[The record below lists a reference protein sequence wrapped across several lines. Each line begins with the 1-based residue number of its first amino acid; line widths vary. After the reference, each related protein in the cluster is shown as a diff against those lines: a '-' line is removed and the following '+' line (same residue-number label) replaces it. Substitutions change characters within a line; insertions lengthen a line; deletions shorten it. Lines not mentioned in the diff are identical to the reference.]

1 MFSSFKVSYVIL
13 FKCLIND
20 NIFGIHIMLKVKA
33 STITCSICN
42 ISQTITDLESGELIC
57 SNCGLV
63 ISDKI
68 QEIRPEWRAFNTEE
82 VNDRSRTGI
91 PTSLARHDMGL
102 ATIIGRTDK
111 DASGRKIDAAMRST
125 MERLRVWDLRTQ
137 AHSSTDRNLKKA
149 FEQLDILKS
158 KVGLSDAIIEKSA
171 YIYRKAQDR
180 GFIRGRSIPAVLAA
194 VVYIA
199 CREMGVSRTLNDVA
213 IASNVRRTEL
223 SRTYRILVLEL
234 DLKVPMIDLV
244 KCIVRVANK
253 ADISEKTKYRA
264 MNIMKDVTHNGL
276 SAGKDPMGLAASIL
290 YLSCLNTGEHRTQL
304 DISNAAGVTE
314 VTVRNRFKDLKSR
327 LDLSKMHLSHLDN

>member
-1 MFSSFKVSYVIL
+1 MLSSPKVSYVIL

-42 ISQTITDLESGELIC
+42 KSQTITDLESGELIC

-82 VNDRSRTGI
+82 LNDRSRTGI

-213 IASNVRRTEL
+213 IASNIRRTEL

-264 MNIMKDVTHNGL
+264 MNIMKDVTQNGL

>member
-1 MFSSFKVSYVIL
+1 MGIL
-13 FKCLIND
+13 FKCLVYN
-20 NIFGIHIMLKVKA
+20 NITDIHIMLRVKS
-33 STITCSICN
+33 STITCSMCN
-42 ISQTITDLESGELIC
+42 KSQTVTDFESGEVIC
-57 SNCGLV
+57 SSCGLV
-63 ISDKI
+63 ISEKI
-68 QEIRPEWRAFNTEE
+68 QEMRPEWRAFNNAE
-82 VNDRSRTGI
+82 VKDRSRTGI

-102 ATIIGRTDK
+102 ATVIGRTDK

-125 MERLRVWDLRTQ
+125 MDRLRIWDLRTQ

-149 FEQLDILKS
+149 FEQLDILKG

-171 YIYRKAQDR
+171 YIYRKAQER

-199 CREMGVSRTLNDVA
+199 CREMGISRTLNDIA
-213 IASNVRRTEL
+213 IASNIRRTEL

-234 DLKVPMIDLV
+234 DIKVPMVDLM

-253 ADISEKTKYRA
+253 ATITEKTKYRA
-264 MNIMKDVTHNGL
+264 MNTMKVVTQNGI

-290 YLSCLNTGEHRTQL
+290 YLSCLNTGEHKTQL
-304 DISNAAGVTE
+304 DISSAAGVTE

-327 LDLSKMHLSHLDN
+327 LDLSKMHLSQLDN

>member
-1 MFSSFKVSYVIL
+1 M
-13 FKCLIND
+13 
-20 NIFGIHIMLKVKA
+20 
-33 STITCSICN
+33 CN
-42 ISQTITDLESGELIC
+42 RSQTVTDLESGEVIC
-57 SNCGLV
+57 SSCGIV

-82 VNDRSRTGI
+82 VKDRSRTGI

-102 ATIIGRTDK
+102 ATIIGRTDR

-125 MERLRVWDLRTQ
+125 MDRLRIWDLRTQ

-149 FEQLDILKS
+149 FEQLDILKG
-158 KVGLSDAIIEKSA
+158 KVGLSDALIEKSA
-171 YIYRKAQDR
+171 YIYRKAQER

-199 CREMGVSRTLNDVA
+199 CREMGISRTLNDIA
-213 IASNVRRTEL
+213 AASNIRRTEL

-234 DLKVPMIDLV
+234 DLKVPMVDLM

-253 ADISEKTKYRA
+253 ANITEKTKYRA
-264 MNIMKDVTHNGL
+264 VNTMKDVTQNGI

-290 YLSCLNTGEHRTQL
+290 YLSCLNTGEHKTQL
-304 DISNAAGVTE
+304 DISSAAGVTE

-327 LDLSKMHLSHLDN
+327 LDLSKMQLKRLDN

>member
-1 MFSSFKVSYVIL
+1 M
-13 FKCLIND
+13 
-20 NIFGIHIMLKVKA
+20 
-33 STITCSICN
+33 CN
-42 ISQTITDLESGELIC
+42 KSQTVTDLESGELIC
-57 SNCGLV
+57 SSCGLV
-63 ISDKI
+63 ISEKI
-68 QEIRPEWRAFNTEE
+68 QETRPEWRAFNNAE

-102 ATIIGRTDK
+102 ATVIGRTDK

-125 MERLRVWDLRTQ
+125 MDRLRIWDLRTQ

-149 FEQLDILKS
+149 FEQLDILKG

-171 YIYRKAQDR
+171 YIYRKAQER

-199 CREMGVSRTLNDVA
+199 CREMGISRTLNDIA
-213 IASNVRRTEL
+213 IASNIRRTEL

-234 DLKVPMIDLV
+234 DIKVPMVDLM

-253 ADISEKTKYRA
+253 ALITEKTKYRA
-264 MNIMKDVTHNGL
+264 MNTLKVVTQNGI

-290 YLSCLNTGEHRTQL
+290 YLSCLNTGEHKTQL
-304 DISNAAGVTE
+304 DISSAAGVTE

-327 LDLSKMHLSHLDN
+327 LDLSKIHLSQLDN

>member
-1 MFSSFKVSYVIL
+1 
-13 FKCLIND
+13 
-20 NIFGIHIMLKVKA
+20 
-33 STITCSICN
+33 
-42 ISQTITDLESGELIC
+42 
-57 SNCGLV
+57 
-63 ISDKI
+63 
-68 QEIRPEWRAFNTEE
+68 
-82 VNDRSRTGI
+82 
-91 PTSLARHDMGL
+91 MGL

-137 AHSSTDRNLKKA
+137 AHSSTERNLKKA

-171 YIYRKAQDR
+171 YIYRKAQER

-213 IASNVRRTEL
+213 IASNIRRTEL

-234 DLKVPMIDLV
+234 DLKVPMIDFV

-264 MNIMKDVTHNGL
+264 MNIMKDVTQNGL

-290 YLSCLNTGEHRTQL
+290 YLSCLNTGEHKTQL

-314 VTVRNRFKDLKSR
+314 VTVRNRFKDLKRR
-327 LDLSKMHLSHLDN
+327 LDLSKMHLSQMDN

>member
-42 ISQTITDLESGELIC
+42 KSQTITDLESGELIC

-68 QEIRPEWRAFNTEE
+68 QEMRPEWRAFNTEE

-213 IASNVRRTEL
+213 IASNIRRTEL

-327 LDLSKMHLSHLDN
+327 LDLSKMHLSPLDN

>member
-1 MFSSFKVSYVIL
+1 M
-13 FKCLIND
+13 
-20 NIFGIHIMLKVKA
+20 
-33 STITCSICN
+33 CN
-42 ISQTITDLESGELIC
+42 KSQTVTDLESGELIC
-57 SNCGLV
+57 SSCGLV
-63 ISDKI
+63 ISEKI
-68 QEIRPEWRAFNTEE
+68 QETRPEWRAFNNAE
-82 VNDRSRTGI
+82 VKDRSRTGI

-102 ATIIGRTDK
+102 ATVIGRTDK

-125 MERLRVWDLRTQ
+125 MDRLRIWDLRTQ

-149 FEQLDILKS
+149 FEQLDILKG

-171 YIYRKAQDR
+171 YIYRKAQER

-199 CREMGVSRTLNDVA
+199 CREMGISRTLNDIA
-213 IASNVRRTEL
+213 IASNIRRTEL

-234 DLKVPMIDLV
+234 DIKVPMVDLM

-253 ADISEKTKYRA
+253 ALITEKTKYRA
-264 MNIMKDVTHNGL
+264 MNTLKVVTQNGI

-290 YLSCLNTGEHRTQL
+290 YLSCLNTGEHKTQL
-304 DISNAAGVTE
+304 DISSAAGVTE

-327 LDLSKMHLSHLDN
+327 LDLSKIHLSQLDN

>member
-1 MFSSFKVSYVIL
+1 M

-42 ISQTITDLESGELIC
+42 KSQTITDLESGELIC

-68 QEIRPEWRAFNTEE
+68 QEMRPEWRAFNTEE

-171 YIYRKAQDR
+171 YIYRKAQER

-213 IASNVRRTEL
+213 IASNIRRTEL

-264 MNIMKDVTHNGL
+264 MNIMKDVTQNGI

>member
-1 MFSSFKVSYVIL
+1 M
-13 FKCLIND
+13 
-20 NIFGIHIMLKVKA
+20 
-33 STITCSICN
+33 CN
-42 ISQTITDLESGELIC
+42 KSQTVTDLESGEVIC
-57 SNCGLV
+57 SSCGLV
-63 ISDKI
+63 ISEKI
-68 QEIRPEWRAFNTEE
+68 QETRPEWRAFNNAE

-102 ATIIGRTDK
+102 ATVIGRTDK

-125 MERLRVWDLRTQ
+125 MDRLRIWDLRTQ

-149 FEQLDILKS
+149 FEQLDILKG

-171 YIYRKAQDR
+171 YIYRKAQER

-199 CREMGVSRTLNDVA
+199 CREMGISRTLNDIA
-213 IASNVRRTEL
+213 IASNIRRTEL

-234 DLKVPMIDLV
+234 DIKVPMVDLM

-253 ADISEKTKYRA
+253 ATITEKTKYRA
-264 MNIMKDVTHNGL
+264 MNTMKVVTQNGI

-290 YLSCLNTGEHRTQL
+290 YLSCLNTGEHKTQL
-304 DISNAAGVTE
+304 DISSAAGVTE

-327 LDLSKMHLSHLDN
+327 LDLSKLH

>member
-1 MFSSFKVSYVIL
+1 M
-13 FKCLIND
+13 
-20 NIFGIHIMLKVKA
+20 
-33 STITCSICN
+33 CN
-42 ISQTITDLESGELIC
+42 KSQTVTDLESGEVIC
-57 SNCGLV
+57 SSCGLV
-63 ISDKI
+63 ISEKI
-68 QEIRPEWRAFNTEE
+68 QETRPEWRAFNNAE
-82 VNDRSRTGI
+82 VKDRSRTGI

-102 ATIIGRTDK
+102 ATVIGKTDK

-125 MERLRVWDLRTQ
+125 MDRLRIWDLRTQ

-149 FEQLDILKS
+149 FEQLDILKG

-171 YIYRKAQDR
+171 YIYRKAQER

-199 CREMGVSRTLNDVA
+199 CREMGISRTLNDIA
-213 IASNVRRTEL
+213 IASNIRRTEL

-234 DLKVPMIDLV
+234 DIKVPMVDLM

-253 ADISEKTKYRA
+253 ATITEKTKYRA
-264 MNIMKDVTHNGL
+264 MNTMKVVTQNGI

-290 YLSCLNTGEHRTQL
+290 YLSCLNTGEHKTQL
-304 DISNAAGVTE
+304 DISSAAGVTE

-327 LDLSKMHLSHLDN
+327 LDLSKMHLSQLDN

>member
-1 MFSSFKVSYVIL
+1 M
-13 FKCLIND
+13 IN
-20 NIFGIHIMLKVKA
+20 NKIAGIHIMLRVKS
-33 STITCSICN
+33 STITCPMCN
-42 ISQTITDLESGELIC
+42 RSQTITDLESGEVIC
-57 SNCGLV
+57 TNCGLV

-68 QEIRPEWRAFNTEE
+68 QEMRPEWRAFNTEE

-137 AHSSTDRNLKKA
+137 SHSSTDRNLKKA
-149 FEQLDILKS
+149 FEQLDILKG

-171 YIYRKAQDR
+171 YLYRKAQER

-199 CREMGVSRTLNDVA
+199 CREMGISRTLNDIA
-213 IASNVRRTEL
+213 TASNIRRTLL
-223 SRTYRILVLEL
+223 SRTYRLLVLEL
-234 DLKVPMIDLV
+234 DLKIPMVDLM
-244 KCIVRVANK
+244 KCIVRVSNK
-253 ADISEKTKYRA
+253 ANISEKTKYRA
-264 MNIMKDVTHNGL
+264 MNIMKDATQNGI

-290 YLSCLNTGEHRTQL
+290 YLSCLKSGEHKTQL
-304 DISNAAGVTE
+304 DISNVAGVTE

-327 LDLSKMHLSHLDN
+327 LDLSKMHLKQLDN

>member
-1 MFSSFKVSYVIL
+1 
-13 FKCLIND
+13 
-20 NIFGIHIMLKVKA
+20 MLKVRA

-42 ISQTITDLESGELIC
+42 KSQTITDLESGELIC

-68 QEIRPEWRAFNTEE
+68 QEMRPEWRAFNTEE

-125 MERLRVWDLRTQ
+125 MERLRVCDLRTQ
-137 AHSSTDRNLKKA
+137 AHSSTERNLKKA

-180 GFIRGRSIPAVLAA
+180 GFVRGRSIPAVLAA

-213 IASNVRRTEL
+213 IASNIRRTEL

-314 VTVRNRFKDLKSR
+314 VTVRNRFKDLKNR

>member
-1 MFSSFKVSYVIL
+1 M
-13 FKCLIND
+13 
-20 NIFGIHIMLKVKA
+20 
-33 STITCSICN
+33 CN
-42 ISQTITDLESGELIC
+42 KSQTVTDLESGELIC
-57 SNCGLV
+57 SSCGLV
-63 ISDKI
+63 ISEKI
-68 QEIRPEWRAFNTEE
+68 QETRPEWRAFNNAE

-91 PTSLARHDMGL
+91 PISLARHDMGL
-102 ATIIGRTDK
+102 ATVIGRTDK

-125 MERLRVWDLRTQ
+125 MDRLRIWDLRTQ

-149 FEQLDILKS
+149 FEQLDILKG

-171 YIYRKAQDR
+171 YIYRKAQER

-199 CREMGVSRTLNDVA
+199 CREMGISRTLNDIA
-213 IASNVRRTEL
+213 IASNIRRTEL

-234 DLKVPMIDLV
+234 DIKVPMVDLM

-253 ADISEKTKYRA
+253 ALITEKTKYRA
-264 MNIMKDVTHNGL
+264 MNTLKVVTQNGI

-290 YLSCLNTGEHRTQL
+290 YLSCLNTGEHKTQL
-304 DISNAAGVTE
+304 DISSAAGVTE

-327 LDLSKMHLSHLDN
+327 LDLSKIHLSQLDN

>member
-1 MFSSFKVSYVIL
+1 
-13 FKCLIND
+13 
-20 NIFGIHIMLKVKA
+20 MLKVKA
-33 STITCSICN
+33 STITCSMCN
-42 ISQTITDLESGELIC
+42 KSQTITDLESGEIIC

-68 QEIRPEWRAFNTEE
+68 QEMRPEWRAFNTEE
-82 VNDRSRTGI
+82 VNDRSRTGV

-137 AHSSTDRNLKKA
+137 AHSSTERNLKKA

-171 YIYRKAQDR
+171 YIYRKAQER

-213 IASNVRRTEL
+213 IASNIRRTEL

-234 DLKVPMIDLV
+234 DLKVPMIDFV

-253 ADISEKTKYRA
+253 ADISEKTKYHA
-264 MNIMKDVTHNGL
+264 MNIMKDVTQNGL

-314 VTVRNRFKDLKSR
+314 VTVRNRFKDLKRR
-327 LDLSKMHLSHLDN
+327 LDLSKMHLSQMDN

>member
-1 MFSSFKVSYVIL
+1 M
-13 FKCLIND
+13 
-20 NIFGIHIMLKVKA
+20 
-33 STITCSICN
+33 CN
-42 ISQTITDLESGELIC
+42 KSQTVTDLESGELIC
-57 SNCGLV
+57 SSCGLV
-63 ISDKI
+63 ISEKI
-68 QEIRPEWRAFNTEE
+68 QETRPEWRAFNNAE

-91 PTSLARHDMGL
+91 PISLARHDMGL
-102 ATIIGRTDK
+102 ATVIGRTDK

-125 MERLRVWDLRTQ
+125 MDRLRIWDLRTQ

-149 FEQLDILKS
+149 FEQLDILKG

-171 YIYRKAQDR
+171 YIYRKAQER

-199 CREMGVSRTLNDVA
+199 CREMGISRTLNDIA
-213 IASNVRRTEL
+213 IASNIRRTEL

-234 DLKVPMIDLV
+234 DIKVPMVDLM

-253 ADISEKTKYRA
+253 ALITEKTKYRA
-264 MNIMKDVTHNGL
+264 MNTLKVVTQNGI

-290 YLSCLNTGEHRTQL
+290 YLSCLNTGEHKTQL
-304 DISNAAGVTE
+304 DISSAAGVTE

-327 LDLSKMHLSHLDN
+327 LDLSKMQLKRLDN

>member
-1 MFSSFKVSYVIL
+1 M
-13 FKCLIND
+13 
-20 NIFGIHIMLKVKA
+20 
-33 STITCSICN
+33 CN
-42 ISQTITDLESGELIC
+42 KSQTVTDLESGEVIC
-57 SNCGLV
+57 SSCGLV
-63 ISDKI
+63 ISEKI
-68 QEIRPEWRAFNTEE
+68 QETRPEWRAFNNAE
-82 VNDRSRTGI
+82 VKDRSRTGI

-102 ATIIGRTDK
+102 ATVIGRTDK

-125 MERLRVWDLRTQ
+125 MDRLRIWDLRTQ

-149 FEQLDILKS
+149 FEQLDILKG

-171 YIYRKAQDR
+171 YIYRKAQER

-199 CREMGVSRTLNDVA
+199 CREMGISRTLNDIA
-213 IASNVRRTEL
+213 IASNIRRTEL

-234 DLKVPMIDLV
+234 DIKVPMVDLM

-253 ADISEKTKYRA
+253 ATITEKTKYRA
-264 MNIMKDVTHNGL
+264 MNTMKVVTQNGI

-290 YLSCLNTGEHRTQL
+290 YLSCLNTGEHKTQL
-304 DISNAAGVTE
+304 DISSAAGVTE

-327 LDLSKMHLSHLDN
+327 LDLSKMHLSQLDN

>member
-1 MFSSFKVSYVIL
+1 MCDK
-13 FKCLIND
+13 
-20 NIFGIHIMLKVKA
+20 
-33 STITCSICN
+33 
-42 ISQTITDLESGELIC
+42 SQTVTDLESGELIC
-57 SNCGLV
+57 SSCGLV
-63 ISDKI
+63 ISEKI
-68 QEIRPEWRAFNTEE
+68 QETRPEWRAFNNAE

-91 PTSLARHDMGL
+91 PISLARHDMGL
-102 ATIIGRTDK
+102 ATVIGRTDK

-125 MERLRVWDLRTQ
+125 MDRLRIWDLRTQ

-149 FEQLDILKS
+149 FEQLDILKG

-171 YIYRKAQDR
+171 YIYRKAQER

-199 CREMGVSRTLNDVA
+199 CREMGISRTLNDIA
-213 IASNVRRTEL
+213 IASNIRRTEL

-234 DLKVPMIDLV
+234 DIKVPMVDLM

-253 ADISEKTKYRA
+253 ALITEKTKYRA
-264 MNIMKDVTHNGL
+264 MNTLKVVTQNGI

-290 YLSCLNTGEHRTQL
+290 YLSCLNTGEHKTQL
-304 DISNAAGVTE
+304 DISSAAGVTE

-327 LDLSKMHLSHLDN
+327 LDLSKIHLSQLDN

>member
-1 MFSSFKVSYVIL
+1 M
-13 FKCLIND
+13 
-20 NIFGIHIMLKVKA
+20 
-33 STITCSICN
+33 CN
-42 ISQTITDLESGELIC
+42 KSQTVTDLESGEVIC
-57 SNCGLV
+57 SSCGLV
-63 ISDKI
+63 ISEKI
-68 QEIRPEWRAFNTEE
+68 QETRPEWRAFNNAE
-82 VNDRSRTGI
+82 VKDRSRTGI

-102 ATIIGRTDK
+102 ATVIGRTDK

-125 MERLRVWDLRTQ
+125 MDRLRIWDLRTQ

-149 FEQLDILKS
+149 FEQLDILKG

-171 YIYRKAQDR
+171 YIYRKAQER

-199 CREMGVSRTLNDVA
+199 CREMGVSRTLNDIA
-213 IASNVRRTEL
+213 IASNIRRTEL

-234 DLKVPMIDLV
+234 DIKVPMVDLM

-253 ADISEKTKYRA
+253 ATITEKTKYRA
-264 MNIMKDVTHNGL
+264 MNTMKVVTQNGI

-290 YLSCLNTGEHRTQL
+290 YLSCLNTGEHKTQL
-304 DISNAAGVTE
+304 DISSAAGVTE

-327 LDLSKMHLSHLDN
+327 LDLSKMHLSQLDN

>member
-1 MFSSFKVSYVIL
+1 MTEAEQEFQLPWLVMTWVLLLLLEGRIR
-13 FKCLIND
+13 
-20 NIFGIHIMLKVKA
+20 MLV
-33 STITCSICN
+33 
-42 ISQTITDLESGELIC
+42 
-57 SNCGLV
+57 
-63 ISDKI
+63 
-68 QEIRPEWRAFNTEE
+68 
-82 VNDRSRTGI
+82 
-91 PTSLARHDMGL
+91 
-102 ATIIGRTDK
+102 
-111 DASGRKIDAAMRST
+111 DAKLMRAMRST

-180 GFIRGRSIPAVLAA
+180 GFIRGRSIPAVLAP

-213 IASNVRRTEL
+213 IASNIRRTEL

-264 MNIMKDVTHNGL
+264 MNIMKDVTQNGL